1 MKQDIS
7 TALLDF
13 YGKVLEPKFRFLE
26 EKLIGVEGKLI
37 GVEERLTGVE
47 GKLTEHDDKF
57 ALILDHIDAL
67 YQRFERL
74 EEEYRLI
81 VHGMEQIE
89 KAVGVSAYKPDTL
102 RKDIASMK
110 TKLSDLQKRLEQLE
124 KQAARA

>member
-1 MKQDIS
+1 MRQDIS

-26 EKLIGVEGKLI
+26 E
-37 GVEERLTGVE
+37 
-47 GKLTEHDDKF
+47 KLTEHDDKF

-124 KQAARA
+124 KQAAGA